1 MIRRPLTPR
10 FWIRLSTLVAV
21 TSVGLALAHLT
32 WRLTGWDDGRST
44 IETPD
49 RLPPVGGGDGGLAA
63 ILALAPFGGGASV
76 GASGLPPTSLGL
88 VLKGVILASSPE
100 ASTALIAVGEA
111 APRNFSIGEAPIGS
125 AVIEG
130 IELDVVVLNVGGRR
144 EALTFPRLAG
154 ASAAAVAPA
163 TSTAPAP
170 AQAPPSPEAAA
181 ALAAA
186 SPIATAL
193 AASGGGGSSGP
204 ASRAPATAAPANP
217 AAALQSAGVSAS
229 SDGYRLGPDA
239 PAQLLRAGLRPG
251 DLIRSLNGRPVGD
264 LASDQQL
271 FERAAAAG
279 SARVEIVRDGR
290 TLTLTFPLR

>member
-1 MIRRPLTPR
+1 VIRRPLTPR
-10 FWIRLSTLVAV
+10 FWIRFSTLVAV
-21 TSVGLALAHLT
+21 ISVSLSLAHLT
-32 WRLTGWDDGRST
+32 WRLTGWDDGRSR

-49 RLPPVGGGDGGLAA
+49 RLPPVGGDGGLAS
-63 ILALAPFGGGASV
+63 ILALAPFGGGTSV

-88 VLKGVILASSPE
+88 VLKGVILAASPE

-144 EALTFPRLAG
+144 EALTFPRLVG
-154 ASAAAVAPA
+154 TSSAAAPAAPGATPAVA
-163 TSTAPAP
+163 S
-170 AQAPPSPEAAA
+170 PPSPEAAA

-193 AASGGGGSSGP
+193 AASGGGG
-204 ASRAPATAAPANP
+204 APAGQGARPPVAAPANP
-217 AAALQSAGVSAS
+217 AAALQPAGVSAS
-229 SDGYRLGPDA
+229 SDGYRLGPGA
-239 PAQLLRAGLRPG
+239 AAQLLRAGLRPG

>member
-1 MIRRPLTPR
+1 MIRRPLTAR

-49 RLPPVGGGDGGLAA
+49 RLPPVGGGDRGLAA
-63 ILALAPFGGGASV
+63 ILALAPFGGGAGV

-88 VLKGVILASSPE
+88 VLKGVILAATPE

-111 APRNFSIGEAPIGS
+111 APRNFSIGEAPVGS

-154 ASAAAVAPA
+154 ASAAAPA
-163 TSTAPAP
+163 TPAAPIP
-170 AQAPPSPEAAA
+170 TQAPPSPEAAA

-193 AASGGGGSSGP
+193 AASGGTGSSGP
-204 ASRAPATAAPANP
+204 ASRAPAIAAPANT
-217 AAALQSAGVSAS
+217 AAALQSAGVSAT